1 MIKLYDPQQK
11 ETTNNQYHNVGKGD
25 KMENK
30 GKKNNPTREKLMEA
44 FWQLYEKK
52 RIENITIKEI
62 TQKAGYNRGTFYE
75 YFLDVYDIL
84 EKIEDKI
91 IPNIKDLPPT
101 EAPATSQ
108 QDSLK
113 EIISFYQKNAGYLTT
128 LLSDKGDP
136 AFLNKLKNH
145 IKPRIKSEL
154 INKGVSDGFELDYAL
169 EYTLQGLLGVLN
181 HWFQNNDEK
190 KPIDELVILMYKL
203 MNQGPMNYLIKKC

>member
-1 MIKLYDPQQK
+1 
-11 ETTNNQYHNVGKGD
+11 
-25 KMENK
+25 MENK

-91 IPNIKDLPPT
+91 IPDIKDLPPT

-113 EIISFYQKNAGYLTT
+113 EIISFYQKNAGYLTI